1 MRSDWGGWALGGIG
15 VIAGRAECGMHH
27 VVSLPV
33 EFLFS
38 MTATTNTSGVIAKG
52 PNGTR
57 VVVDASSG
65 TFEGPKL
72 KGTVKAPGG
81 DWVTVRPDG
90 VLQLDVRVLLETDDG
105 AIILMQ
111 YKGIGVD
118 GGSNIRTAPLFET
131 GDERYAW
138 LNSVQAVAH
147 GSTGDGDV
155 TYQVYALR

>member
-1 MRSDWGGWALGGIG
+1 
-15 VIAGRAECGMHH
+15 
-27 VVSLPV
+27 
-33 EFLFS
+33 
-38 MTATTNTSGVIAKG
+38 
-52 PNGTR
+52 
-57 VVVDASSG
+57 VVDASGG

>member
-1 MRSDWGGWALGGIG
+1 LN
-15 VIAGRAECGMHH
+15 H

-38 MTATTNTSGVIAKG
+38 LTAATNPNGIIANG
-52 PNGTR
+52 PSGTR

-72 KGTVKAPGG
+72 KGIVKGPGG

-90 VLQLDVRVLLETDDG
+90 VMQLDVRVLLETDDG
-105 AIILMQ
+105 ANILMQ
-111 YKGIGVD
+111 YKGIGID
-118 GGSNIRTAPLFET
+118 GGANIRTAPLFET

-147 GSTGDGDV
+147 GSVGEGTVSYD
-155 TYQVYALR
+155 VYALR

>member
-1 MRSDWGGWALGGIG
+1 MN
-15 VIAGRAECGMHH
+15 H

-38 MTATTNTSGVIAKG
+38 LTVTTNPNGIIANG
-52 PNGTR
+52 PSGTR

-72 KGTVKAPGG
+72 KGIVKGPGG

-90 VLQLDVRVLLETDDG
+90 VMQLDVRVLLETDDG
-105 AIILMQ
+105 ANILMQ
-111 YKGIGVD
+111 YKGIGID
-118 GGSNIRTAPLFET
+118 GGANIRTAPLFET

-147 GSTGDGDV
+147 GSVGEGTVSYD
-155 TYQVYALR
+155 VYALR